1 MPSESP
7 DDPQP
12 DEAHL
17 TVKVPRQ
24 LVADLDAAARD
35 RLVGRNRLVE
45 HLLRYG
51 LDHLADPA
59 EALFRPPPG
68 AQSPM
73 PSEPRPC
80 PACNDDGVL
89 STLDGDTIGPCTECS

>member
-1 MPSESP
+1 MPPESP

-24 LVADLDAAARD
+24 LVIDLDEAARS
-35 RLVGRNRLVE
+35 RLVGRARLVE

-51 LDHLADPA
+51 LDHLADPSD
-59 EALFRPPPG
+59 ALFR
-68 AQSPM
+68 
-73 PSEPRPC
+73 RPEE
-80 PACNDDGVL
+80 ADRG
-89 STLDGDTIGPCTECS
+89 